1 MNRETLKLVRQKKR
15 LWKSVKSTGTQESWQ
30 AYKIMEKKVKKKV
43 KNAKHQFEKNI
54 AKNAKKDPKSF
65 YAYLNNKKSNREK
78 IGPIQDTSGKL
89 HYDDQRQ
96 ANILNQF
103 YTSVFTHE
111 DPNIPA
117 SVVRSDCPDMPD
129 IEITAEQICTIIK
142 CLKKDSAGGPDG
154 INPQVLIET
163 AEEIC
168 VPLKFIFQKSLDT
181 GMVPHDW
188 RTANIT
194 PVFKKGSKSEPGNY
208 RPISLTSS
216 ICKVMERV
224 LKGGI
229 INHLDKNNLI
239 RPSQHGF
246 MHQKSCTTNLIEF
259 FEKVTKSIDESHA
272 IDILYFDFAK
282 AFDKVPH
289 QRLLQKLKC
298 LRLNENVV
306 TWIANW
312 LKNRKQH
319 VVINGVESSWQDVI
333 SSIIQGSVLGPCLFI
348 IFIDDIDMCA
358 KDVECIISKFADD
371 TKLGKSICNNND
383 AKELQTVVDRLWDW
397 SVKWGMEFNVKK
409 CKVMHL
415 GKNNPG
421 TSYFMNGIEI
431 VSTSEQKD
439 LGVIITDNMKP
450 SLQCAAAVKKA
461 NQVLGQIRRGF
472 SCFDKDTF
480 VRIYKTYVRPH
491 LEYAVQSWSPW
502 TQQDINSLEAVQKRA
517 IRQITGIKG
526 TYEEKLK
533 QLNLTT
539 LLERRKRGDAIET
552 FKILKGFTNVD
563 PSIWFQQAI

>member
-259 FEKVTKSIDESHA
+259 FENVTKSIDESHA

-312 LKNRKQH
+312 LKN
-319 VVINGVESSWQDVI
+319 
-333 SSIIQGSVLGPCLFI
+333 
-348 IFIDDIDMCA
+348 
-358 KDVECIISKFADD
+358 
-371 TKLGKSICNNND
+371 
-383 AKELQTVVDRLWDW
+383 
-397 SVKWGMEFNVKK
+397 
-409 CKVMHL
+409 
-415 GKNNPG
+415 
-421 TSYFMNGIEI
+421 
-431 VSTSEQKD
+431 
-439 LGVIITDNMKP
+439 
-450 SLQCAAAVKKA
+450 
-461 NQVLGQIRRGF
+461 
-472 SCFDKDTF
+472 
-480 VRIYKTYVRPH
+480 
-491 LEYAVQSWSPW
+491 
-502 TQQDINSLEAVQKRA
+502 
-517 IRQITGIKG
+517 
-526 TYEEKLK
+526 
-533 QLNLTT
+533 
-539 LLERRKRGDAIET
+539 
-552 FKILKGFTNVD
+552 
-563 PSIWFQQAI
+563 